1 MAEKNSPIENALE
14 LGPSLI
20 FFVLYLMMKDNT
32 YTVMGTDY
40 SGFIAA
46 TVAFI
51 PVLFLSMGGLWFL
64 KGRLS
69 PLHIFTL
76 IMVVFFGSLT
86 VWFNSEAFFQFKT
99 TLVYGFIA
107 SILTFGLLRGRSYLQ
122 LVMERLLPMKP
133 EGWMILTRRVA
144 LGFAALAVINEIVW
158 RTMSRDAWVYIET
171 FGFPIILA
179 VYLTINFTALA
190 EYIIEEDDDKKP

>member
-1 MAEKNSPIENALE
+1 MAEKNSPLENALE

-32 YTVMGTDY
+32 YTVMGTEY

-51 PVLFLSMGGLWFL
+51 PVLFASMGGLWFL

-76 IMVVFFGSLT
+76 IMVVFFGALT

-122 LVMERLLPMKP
+122 LVMGRLLPMQP

-171 FGFPIILA
+171 FGFPIALA

-190 EYIIEEDDDKKP
+190 EYIIEEDED

>member
-1 MAEKNSPIENALE
+1 MAAQQNSPLENALE
-14 LGPSLI
+14 LGPSII
-20 FFVLYLMMKDNT
+20 FFVLYLMMKDQTYVVGNT
-32 YTVMGTDY
+32 EY

-51 PVLFLSMGGLWFL
+51 PVLFLSMGGLWYL

-76 IMVVFFGSLT
+76 IMVVFFGALT

-99 TLVYGFIA
+99 TLVYSFIA
-107 SILTFGLLRGRSYLQ
+107 CLLGFGLLRGRSYLQ
-122 LVMERLLPMKP
+122 LVMERLLPMKT

-144 LGFAALAVINEIVW
+144 IGFAVLAVVNEIVW
-158 RTMSRDAWVYIET
+158 RTMSKDAWVYIET
-171 FGFPIILA
+171 FGFPIALA
-179 VYLTINFTALA
+179 IYLTVNFTLLA
-190 EYIIEEDDDKKP
+190 DYMIEDDDA